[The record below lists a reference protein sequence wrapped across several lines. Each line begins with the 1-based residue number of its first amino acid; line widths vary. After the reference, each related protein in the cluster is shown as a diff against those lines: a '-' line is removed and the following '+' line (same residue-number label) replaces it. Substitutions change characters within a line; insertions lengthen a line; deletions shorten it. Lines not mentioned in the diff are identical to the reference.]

1 MMKDATEAIERYVDN
16 TYGDLITTGKP
27 LHYKSRGWVAEL
39 KSDYPRTIRDDK
51 DPHSTFVKFITLR
64 ELGEVTLSDNNEIEG
79 TPRKEL
85 VERLTS
91 SLTQWRQLV
100 EEIIL
105 STSSNRLAK
114 IGRLKDTLNP
124 IVLVVDHFSREGVDL
139 LSYEEIR
146 KDPRSKKMLRWL
158 EFLEQIKLVA
168 KKDDGFTYG
177 NKFSELEK
185 QLGPGENLTD
195 TVISYIMQNYYATMR
210 QALEIWRFDPYLH
223 METCYFG
230 PSLQAGRLLYRKEA
244 SLLALYHKWYQKQ
257 SPNYRIRPILD
268 QLQEV
273 GLLEKEGEY
282 WVGSKDMWKTLAPLK
297 EKVPQEIAP
306 LKA

>member
-1 MMKDATEAIERYVDN
+1 MDSN
-16 TYGDLITTGKP
+16 YGDLITVGKP
-27 LHYKSRGWVAEL
+27 LHYKNQGWVAEL

-51 DPHSTFVKFITLR
+51 PPYSTFVKYITLR
-64 ELGEVTLSDNNEIEG
+64 ELGEVRLSDNNEIEG
-79 TPRKEL
+79 TSRKEL

-91 SLTQWRQLV
+91 SLTQWRQQV

-105 STSSNRLAK
+105 STSSDRLAR

-124 IVLVVDHFSREGVDL
+124 IVLVVDHFSREGVEL

-146 KDPRSKKMLRWL
+146 KDPRSKQMLRWL
-158 EFLEQIKLVA
+158 DFLQQIKLVE
-168 KKDDGFTYG
+168 KKDEGFTYG
-177 NKFSELEK
+177 AKFAELEK
-185 QLGPGENLTD
+185 KLGPGSNLSD
-195 TVISYIMQNYYATMR
+195 TIISYIMKNYYATMR

-223 METCYFG
+223 METCYFA

-244 SLLALYHKWYQKQ
+244 SLLALYHKWYRVQ

-282 WVGSKDMWKTLAPLK
+282 WIGSKEMWKNLDPLK
-297 EKVPQEIAP
+297 KNIPQEIAP